1 MANNVLL
8 KLFVPI
14 LLLFAGTYIPF
25 PILLKHKVLL
35 TYIFETIIFIN
46 VMFLFVKK
54 KVIAVTHSLVRIAN
68 SFTSL
73 KFLLLFLDV
82 LSILLNLDVMISL
95 LSME

>member
-1 MANNVLL
+1 
-8 KLFVPI
+8 
-14 LLLFAGTYIPF
+14 
-25 PILLKHKVLL
+25 
-35 TYIFETIIFIN
+35 
-46 VMFLFVKK
+46 MFLFVKK